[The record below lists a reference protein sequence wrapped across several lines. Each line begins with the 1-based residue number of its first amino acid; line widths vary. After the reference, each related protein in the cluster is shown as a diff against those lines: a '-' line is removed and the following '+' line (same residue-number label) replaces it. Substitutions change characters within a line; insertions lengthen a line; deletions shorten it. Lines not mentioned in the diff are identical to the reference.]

1 MCHLYRTSF
10 KMDTNASVLRIIG
23 ESKENYIQKDKAI
36 NQQPYH
42 VRGRNATLKLPV
54 WLAKEPDVAGGTM
67 SFLA

>member
-1 MCHLYRTSF
+1 MHQF
-10 KMDTNASVLRIIG
+10 LRIIG

-67 SFLA
+67 SFLG

>member
-1 MCHLYRTSF
+1 MHQF
-10 KMDTNASVLRIIG
+10 LRIIG
-23 ESKENYIQKDKAI
+23 ESKQNYIQKDKAI

-42 VRGRNATLKLPV
+42 VRGRDATLKLPV